1 MTIDNDECLN
11 NNGGCHVDATCKNI
25 KGGFNCTCKTGNG
38 TFCQGLIFFFFSS
51 FFFFFFLIYLFKNN
65 NQPFEYQ

>member
-1 MTIDNDECLN
+1 MN

-25 KGGFNCTCKTGNG
+25 KGGFNCTCKTGYEGNG
-38 TFCQGLIFFFFSS
+38 TFCQGLIFLS
-51 FFFFFFLIYLFKNN
+51 FLLSFYFLFMYLFIGKKD